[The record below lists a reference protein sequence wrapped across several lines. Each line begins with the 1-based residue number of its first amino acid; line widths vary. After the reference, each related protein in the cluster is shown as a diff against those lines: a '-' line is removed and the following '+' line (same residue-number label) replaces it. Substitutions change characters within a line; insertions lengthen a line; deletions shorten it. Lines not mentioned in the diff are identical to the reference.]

1 MKIIKLKKL
10 KNFDYKEALLG
21 LLGNAPENGYTVNDV
36 RMATKA
42 MNVIE
47 RAKKEAELEDAVYNF
62 VKKRINESKYKM
74 AAPELVEFIDDMN
87 RAEEKKA
94 K

>member
-10 KNFDYKEALLG
+10 KDFDYKEALMG

-47 RAKKEAELEDAVYNF
+47 RAKNGAALEDAVYDF
-62 VKKRINESKYKM
+62 VKKRVNEAKYKM
-74 AAPELVEFIDDMN
+74 AAPELVSFLDDIN
-87 RAEEKKA
+87 NPEEKKA